1 MPDLKRHWCTQYD
14 PADGQPYGAV
24 CFCSIGEDHNLAD
37 MENRSQPSVRVEAGP
52 VTFDAEDGGF
62 TVIA

>member
-24 CFCSIGEDHNLAD
+24 CFCSIGEDHDLAAMANLVDVPAVHVD
-37 MENRSQPSVRVEAGP
+37 GGP
-52 VTFDAEDGGF
+52 ISFGDDGF
-62 TVIA
+62 TVTV